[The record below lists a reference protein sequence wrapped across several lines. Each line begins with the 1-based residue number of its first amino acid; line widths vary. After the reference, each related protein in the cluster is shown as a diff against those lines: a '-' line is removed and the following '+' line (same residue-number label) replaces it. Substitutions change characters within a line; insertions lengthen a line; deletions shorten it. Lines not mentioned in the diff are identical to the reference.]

1 MDETVKRA
9 LERYQIAEEAEADY
23 RREAREDLKFISG
36 DQWNW
41 QARNVRENAGL
52 PCFTINRIPTFLNQ
66 ILNEIRQNNPS
77 IQVDPVSD
85 GATKDTAETLAGL
98 IRQIEQHSAAT
109 TAYQNAAWY
118 AVASGRGYF
127 ELCSEYEGYENN
139 DQKLV
144 IKTIDDPTRV
154 YIDPNHRE
162 VDGHDMEYAF
172 IIYDMDK
179 DEYKREYPDSQMSA
193 NLDNKSFMPAKN
205 QEDWIS
211 KNTVRVAKYYYK
223 VYNEKTLYTIRT
235 IKMEYMPFVAEDP
248 AILMNPEAYETI
260 YDYTRPP
267 KEMVEQGIAT
277 VIGKRKVHVPE
288 VRIAKINALEV
299 LEETVWPYKH
309 IPVFIVKGNE
319 FWNDGKRIVH
329 GAVRFAKDT
338 QRALNWF
345 TSVQAEVVGMAPKAP
360 FVGGK
365 GAFAGFEHLW
375 RDVNVSPIA
384 YLEFNDKDAKG
395 NPITPPQRVQAE
407 APIQAIAQSRQM
419 ASDDL
424 KGVFGIFDP
433 SLGAQGNETSGV
445 AILARTEQSHMTNSH
460 YYDNLVRTI
469 THLGHV
475 MVHVIPF
482 FYDNER
488 VIRIVNPNG
497 TTGTTTINAQDGK
510 NNFSVGKYE
519 VVIQTGPTYQTRRQ
533 EAVEKMLSLGG
544 AYPESMP
551 AIADIIVNEMD
562 WPGAKLIADRL
573 RAMVPPQ
580 ILQATGE
587 MDTDDMDPEQLVKQ
601 QKMTIQQQTQALEQ
615 LNQMATQ
622 LEQELKQATE
632 ELKLTKMDKEFQVIK
647 AELDNQVKNRELT
660 IEEAT
665 TQLEFLLKERE
676 LEFEDRK
683 IKLEEAKVAMMGVKG
698 LGEIDKSVLD
708 TEMKMEELRKTMNTA
723 PDTNVDMSVSPNP
736 IKDGPTD
743 SRLGGE
749 IGAGRLGG
757 KI

>member
-1 MDETVKRA
+1 MDEVIKRA
-9 LERYQIAEEAEADY
+9 LERYQTAEQAEADF
-23 RREAREDLKFISG
+23 RREAREDLKFVG
-36 DQWNW
+36 GEQWNW

-77 IQVDPVSD
+77 IQVDPVTG
-85 GATKDTAETLAGL
+85 GATRDTADTLAGL

-118 AVASGRGYF
+118 AVASGIGYF
-127 ELCSEYEGYENN
+127 RLVSEYEGYEND

-154 YIDPNHRE
+154 YVDPNHRE
-162 VDGHDMEYAF
+162 IDGHDMEYCF
-172 IIYDMDK
+172 IISDMDK
-179 DEYKREYPDSQMSA
+179 DEYKREFPDSKM
-193 NLDNKSFMPAKN
+193 NNMLDNSSFMPAKN
-205 QEDWIS
+205 QQDWIT
-211 KNTVRVAKYYYK
+211 KNTVRVAEYYYK
-223 VYNEKTLYTIRT
+223 TYNKRTLYTIRT
-235 IKMEYMPFVAEDP
+235 IKMDFMPYLQQDP
-248 AILMNPEAYETI
+248 SILMNPEAYETI
-260 YDYTRPP
+260 YDYSKPP
-267 KEMVEQGIAT
+267 KDMVEMGTAT
-277 VIGKRKVHVPE
+277 VIGQRVVHVPE
-288 VRIAKINALEV
+288 VRLAKINALEI
-299 LEETVWPYKH
+299 LEETVWPYHH
-309 IPVFIVKGNE
+309 IPVFMVKGNE
-319 FWNDGKRIVH
+319 FWNDGKRVLQ
-329 GAVRFAKDT
+329 GAVRHSKDT

-419 ASDDL
+419 ANDDL
-424 KGVFGIFDP
+424 KNVFGIFDP
-433 SLGAQGNETSGV
+433 SLGAQGNEVSGK
-445 AILARTEQSHMTNSH
+445 AILARTSQSSMTNSH

-488 VIRIVNPNG
+488 VVRIVNPNG

-510 NNFSVGKYE
+510 NNFAVGKYE
-519 VVIQTGPTYQTRRQ
+519 VVIQTGPTYATKRQ
-533 EAVEKMLSLGG
+533 EAVETMLTLTGG
-544 AYPESMP
+544 YPAAMP
-551 AIADIIVNEMD
+551 AIADLIVNEMD
-562 WPGAKLIADRL
+562 WPGAKVIADRL

-580 ILQATGE
+580 ILEATGE
-587 MDTDDMDPEQLVKQ
+587 MDVEDMDPAQLVKQ
-601 QKMTIQQQTQALEQ
+601 QKLQIQQQAQALEA
-615 LNQMATQ
+615 LNAHAGQVEQM
-622 LEQELKQATE
+622 LKQTTE

-665 TQLEFLLKERE
+665 TQLEYMLKERE

-683 IKLEEAKVAMMGVKG
+683 IKLEEAKLAISSVNAMTN
-698 LGEIDKSVLD
+698 IDKTVLE
-708 TEMKMEELRKTMNTA
+708 TESKMEEVLKTMNTNTQ
-723 PDTNVDMSVSPNP
+723 PKPMDDITTSTV
-736 IKDGPTD
+736 
-743 SRLGGE
+743 LGGE
-749 IGAGRLGG
+749 IGAGGLGG

>member
-1 MDETVKRA
+1 MDDTVKEA
-9 LERYQIAEEAEADY
+9 LKRYQIAEEAETDF
-23 RREAREDLKFISG
+23 RREAREDLRFVGG

-41 QARNVRENAGL
+41 TARNVRENAGL
-52 PCFTINRIPTFLNQ
+52 PCWTINRIPTFLNQ

-77 IQVDPVSD
+77 IQVDPVTG
-85 GATKDTAETLAGL
+85 GATKDTADTLAGL

-118 AVASGRGYF
+118 AVASGVGYF
-127 ELCSEYEGYENN
+127 RLVSEYESYDNN

-154 YIDPNHRE
+154 YVDPNHRE
-162 VDGHDMEYAF
+162 VDGHDMEYCF
-172 IIYDMDK
+172 IISDMDK
-179 DEYKREYPDSQMSA
+179 DEYKREFPNSKM
-193 NLDNKSFMPAKN
+193 NNMLDNSSFMPAKN
-205 QEDWIS
+205 QQDWIT
-211 KNTVRVAKYYYK
+211 KNTVRVAEYYYK
-223 VYNEKTLYTIRT
+223 TYNKRTLYTIRT
-235 IKMEYMPFVAEDP
+235 IKMDFMPFVAQDP
-248 AILMNPEAYETI
+248 SILMNPDAYETI
-260 YDYTRPP
+260 YEYQKPP
-267 KEMVEQGIAT
+267 KDMVDQGIAT
-277 VIGKRKVHVPE
+277 VISQRVVHIPE
-288 VRIAKINALEV
+288 VRLAKINAVEV
-299 LEETVWPYKH
+299 LEETIWPYKH
-309 IPVFIVKGNE
+309 IPVFMVKGNE
-319 FWNDGKRIVH
+319 FWNEGKRILQ
-329 GAVRFAKDT
+329 GAVRHSKDT

-419 ASDDL
+419 ANDDL
-424 KGVFGIFDP
+424 KNVFGIFDP
-433 SLGAQGNETSGV
+433 SLGAQGNETSGR

-460 YYDNLVRTI
+460 YYDNLVRAI

-497 TTGTTTINAQDGK
+497 TTGTETINSSDGK

-551 AIADIIVNEMD
+551 AIADILVNEMD

-580 ILQATGE
+580 ILEATGE
-587 MDTDDMDPEQLVKQ
+587 MDTEDMDPDQLVKQ
-601 QKMTIQQQTQALEQ
+601 QKMQIQQQTQALEA
-615 LNQMATQ
+615 LNAHAQQ
-622 LEQELKQATE
+622 IEQELKQTTE

-660 IEEAT
+660 IDEAT
-665 TQLEFLLKERE
+665 TQLEYLLKERE

-698 LGEIDKSVLD
+698 LADIDRQVFD
-708 TEMKMEELRKTMNTA
+708 TESKMEEIRKTMNTDNS
-723 PDTNVDMSVSPNP
+723 PKPMKEFSGDTHM
-736 IKDGPTD
+736 
-743 SRLGGE
+743 GGE
-749 IGAGRLGG
+749 IGAGGLGG

>member
-1 MDETVKRA
+1 MDPIIKRA
-9 LERYQIAEEAEADY
+9 LERYETAESAEADF
-23 RREAREDLKFISG
+23 RREAREDLKFVG
-36 DQWNW
+36 GEQWNW

-77 IQVDPVSD
+77 IQVDPVTG
-85 GATKDTAETLAGL
+85 GATRDTADTLAGL

-118 AVASGRGYF
+118 AVASGVGYF
-127 ELCSEYEGYENN
+127 RLVSEYEGYENN

-154 YIDPNHRE
+154 YVDPNHRE
-162 VDGHDMEYAF
+162 IDGHDMEYCF
-172 IIYDMDK
+172 IISDMDK
-179 DEYKREYPDSQMSA
+179 DEYKREFPDSKM
-193 NLDNKSFMPAKN
+193 NNMLDNSSFMPAKN
-205 QEDWIS
+205 QQDWIT
-211 KNTVRVAKYYYK
+211 KNTVRVAEYYYK
-223 VYNEKTLYTIRT
+223 TYNKRTLYTIRT
-235 IKMEYMPFVAEDP
+235 IKMDFMPYLQQDP
-248 AILMNPEAYETI
+248 SILLNPEAYETI
-260 YDYTRPP
+260 YDYSKPP
-267 KEMVEQGIAT
+267 KEMVEMGAAT
-277 VIGKRKVHVPE
+277 VIGQRVVHVPE
-288 VRIAKINALEV
+288 VRLAKINALEI
-299 LEETVWPYKH
+299 LEETIWPYHH
-309 IPVFIVKGNE
+309 IPVFMVKGNE
-319 FWNDGKRIVH
+319 FWNDGKRVLQ
-329 GAVRFAKDT
+329 GAVRHSKDT

-419 ASDDL
+419 ANDDL
-424 KGVFGIFDP
+424 KNVFGIFDP
-433 SLGAQGNETSGV
+433 SLGAQGNETSGK
-445 AILARTEQSHMTNSH
+445 AILARTTQSSMTNSH

-488 VIRIVNPNG
+488 VVRIVNPNG

-510 NNFSVGKYE
+510 NNFAVGKYE
-519 VVIQTGPTYQTRRQ
+519 VVIQTGPTYATKRQ
-533 EAVEKMLSLGG
+533 EAVETMLTLTGG
-544 AYPESMP
+544 YPAAMP
-551 AIADIIVNEMD
+551 AIADLIVNEMD
-562 WPGAKLIADRL
+562 WPGAKVIADRL

-580 ILQATGE
+580 ILEATGE
-587 MDTDDMDPEQLVKQ
+587 MDVEDMDPVQLVKQ
-601 QKMTIQQQTQALEQ
+601 QKLQIQQQTQALEA
-615 LNQMATQ
+615 LNAHSGE
-622 LEQELKQATE
+622 LEQMLKQTTE

-665 TQLEFLLKERE
+665 TQLEYILKEKE

-698 LGEIDKSVLD
+698 LAEIDRSVYE
-708 TEMKMEELRKTMNTA
+708 TENKMTEVLKTMNT
-723 PDTNVDMSVSPNP
+723 DTKPKPMDDITTSTV
-736 IKDGPTD
+736 
-743 SRLGGE
+743 LGGE
-749 IGAGRLGG
+749 IGAGGLGG

>member
-1 MDETVKRA
+1 MDPIIKQA
-9 LERYQIAEEAEADY
+9 LERYQLAEEAEADY

-77 IQVDPVSD
+77 IQVDPVSG
-85 GATKDTAETLAGL
+85 GATRDTADTLAGL

-118 AVASGRGYF
+118 AVAAGRGYF
-127 ELCSEYEGYENN
+127 ELVSEYENYENN

-154 YIDPNHRE
+154 YVDPNHRE

-172 IIYDMDK
+172 IIYDMNK
-179 DEYKREYPDSQMSA
+179 DEYKREFPDSKMSA
-193 NLDNKSFMPAKN
+193 MADNKAFMPNKSQA
-205 QEDWIS
+205 DWIT
-211 KNTVRVAKYYYK
+211 KDTVRIAKYYYK
-223 VYNEKTLYTIRT
+223 TYTEKTLYTIRT
-235 IKMEYMPFVAEDP
+235 IKMEYMPFIGEDP
-248 AILMNPEAYETI
+248 TILMNPEAYETI
-260 YDYTRPP
+260 YDYQKPP
-267 KEMVEQGIAT
+267 KELVEQGIAT
-277 VIGKRKVHVPE
+277 VLGKRKVSIPE
-288 VRIAKINALEV
+288 VKIAKINAVEV

-309 IPVFIVKGNE
+309 IPLFIVKGNE
-319 FWNDGKRIVH
+319 FWNDGKRIVT
-329 GAVRFAKDT
+329 GAVRAAKDT

-419 ASDDL
+419 ANDDL
-424 KGVFGIFDP
+424 KSVFGIFDP

-445 AILARTEQSHMTNSH
+445 AILARTEQSAMTNSH
-460 YYDNLVRTI
+460 YYDNLVRAI

-475 MVHVIPF
+475 MVHVIPY

-497 TTGTTTINAQDGK
+497 TTGTTTINSADGK
-510 NNFSVGKYE
+510 NNFAVGKYE
-519 VVIQTGPTYQTRRQ
+519 VVIQTGPTYATRRQ
-533 EAVEKMLSLGG
+533 EAVEKMLTLGG

-551 AIADIIVNEMD
+551 AIADVLVNEMD
-562 WPGAKLIADRL
+562 WPGAKVIADRL
-573 RAMVPPQ
+573 RAMVPQQ
-580 ILQATGE
+580 ILEASGE
-587 MDTDDMDPEQLVKQ
+587 LDPEDMAPEDLVKQ
-601 QKMTIQQQTQALEQ
+601 QRIALQQSQQALEA
-615 LNQMATQ
+615 LNAHAAQ
-622 LEQELKQATE
+622 LEQQLKLTTE
-632 ELKLTKMDKEFQVIK
+632 ELKLVKLDKEFDVIK
-647 AELDNQVKNRELT
+647 AELDNSVKQRQLT

-665 TQLEFLLKERE
+665 TQLEFLIKEKE
-676 LEFEDRK
+676 LEFSDRK
-683 IKLEEAKVAMMGVKG
+683 LRMEEAKLAIMGVKQM
-698 LGEIDKSVLD
+698 GEIDKSVLD
-708 TEMKMEELRKTMNTA
+708 TEMKMEALRKSS
-723 PDTNVDMSVSPNP
+723 DMT
-736 IKDGPTD
+736 KDMEAGEGPKD
-743 SRLGGE
+743 LDLGGKM
-749 IGAGRLGG
+749 GGDLGG
-757 KI
+757 KIS